1 MFLTAGMEHVLK
13 RAFLGFAP
21 ESVSSILV
29 CIINVGI
36 RALNTSMFLK
46 FAFFY

>member
-1 MFLTAGMEHVLK
+1 MLLTAGMEHVLK
-13 RAFLGFAP
+13 RAILGFAP
-21 ESVSSILV
+21 ESVSSIL